1 MVLVKKLVLSLI
13 VSFVLLLFGSLGYML
28 IEGASFDDGLY
39 MTMITVTTV
48 GYGETIHLSAAGR
61 YFTMVLI
68 LLGVG
73 FVMFIFKEMT
83 ETVVAGGLQKAL
95 GERKMSKKIG
105 QINAHYIV
113 CGFGRIGEVICAL
126 LAKNNRKFVV
136 IENGAPEL
144 DRIRKCGYLCV
155 PGDASDDDI
164 LIAAGIERAIG
175 LIGVVS
181 TDSDNLYITLSARSL
196 NSDLNIITRSSGD
209 VRTKSKFKRA
219 GANKVIS
226 PYDIGATR
234 MANLILKPAVVDFI
248 DFAVAGNDFGLSME
262 EIRVTARSPM
272 LNKPL
277 MESGL
282 RKTYNLIVV
291 SITRADGQSIF
302 NPTPDIVIMEGD
314 ILIVLGELDQVN
326 ALEKTMLKT

>member
-1 MVLVKKLVLSLI
+1 MKKVILSFI
-13 VSFVLLLFGSLGYML
+13 VSVVLLLFGTCGYML

-39 MTMITVTTV
+39 MTLITVTTV
-48 GYGETIHLSAAGR
+48 GYGETIHLSDPGR

-73 FVMFIFKEMT
+73 FVMFVFKEMT

-95 GERKMSKKIG
+95 GERKMSKKLEKVTD
-105 QINAHYIV
+105 HYIV
-113 CGFGRIGEVICAL
+113 CGFGRIGEVICNL
-126 LAKNNRKFVV
+126 LAKNGRKFVV
-136 IENGAPEL
+136 IERSEDEL
-144 DRIRKCGYLCV
+144 QQISALGYLCV
-155 PGDASDDDI
+155 PGDASDDDV
-164 LIAAGIERAIG
+164 LVLAGVERAKG

-181 TDSDNLYITLSARSL
+181 SDSDNLYITLSARSL
-196 NSDLNIITRSSGD
+196 NPNLYIITRSSGN

-248 DFAVAGNDFGLSME
+248 DFAVAGNEFGLTME
-262 EIRVTARSPM
+262 EIRVTKRSPM

-282 RKTYNLIVV
+282 RKIYNLIVV

-326 ALEKTMLKT
+326 ALEKTMQQGV

>member
-1 MVLVKKLVLSLI
+1 MRKLTLSLI
-13 VSFVLLLFGSLGYML
+13 VSLVLLLFGTLGYML

-48 GYGETIHLSAAGR
+48 GYGETIHLSASGR

-95 GERKMSKKIG
+95 GERKMSKKLE
-105 QINAHYIV
+105 QIADHYIV
-113 CGFGRIGEVICAL
+113 CGFGRIGEVICDL
-126 LAKNNRKFVV
+126 LAQNNRRFAV
-136 IENGAPEL
+136 IEKDAETIQQ
-144 DRIRKCGYLCV
+144 IRKRGYLCV
-155 PGDASDDDI
+155 DGDASDDDV
-164 LIAAGIERAIG
+164 LLLAGVERAKG

-181 TDSDNLYITLSARSL
+181 SDSDNLYITLSARSL
-196 NSDLNIITRSSGD
+196 SPDLYIITRSSGD

-248 DFAVAGNDFGLSME
+248 DFAVASNEFGLTME
-262 EIRVTARSPM
+262 EIKVTGQSPM

-291 SITRADGQSIF
+291 SITRADGHSIF
-302 NPTPDIVIMEGD
+302 NPTPDIVIMDGD
-314 ILIVLGELDQVN
+314 ILIVLGELDQVK
-326 ALEKTMLKT
+326 ALEQTMLKN

>member
-1 MVLVKKLVLSLI
+1 MRKLILSLV
-13 VSFVLLLFGSLGYML
+13 VSIVLLLFGSFGYMW

-48 GYGETIHLSAAGR
+48 GYGETIHLSDAGR

-73 FVMFIFKEMT
+73 FVMFIFKEMA

-95 GERKMSKKIG
+95 GERKMSKKLG
-105 QINAHYIV
+105 QITGHYIV
-113 CGFGRIGEVICAL
+113 CGFGRIGEVICDL
-126 LAKNNRKFVV
+126 LAKNKRKFVV
-136 IENGAPEL
+136 IEKGEDEL
-144 DRIRKCGYLCV
+144 ALIQKRGYLCV
-155 PGDASDDDI
+155 PGDASDDDV
-164 LIAAGIERAIG
+164 LLVAGVERAKG

-181 TDSDNLYITLSARSL
+181 SDSDNLYITLSARSL
-196 NSDLNIITRSSGD
+196 NPELNIITRSSGD

-248 DFAVAGNDFGLSME
+248 DFAVAGNDFGLTME

-302 NPTPDIVIMEGD
+302 NPTPDIVIMEAD
-314 ILIVLGELDQVN
+314 VLIVLGESDQVN
-326 ALEKTMLKT
+326 ALEKTMLKS